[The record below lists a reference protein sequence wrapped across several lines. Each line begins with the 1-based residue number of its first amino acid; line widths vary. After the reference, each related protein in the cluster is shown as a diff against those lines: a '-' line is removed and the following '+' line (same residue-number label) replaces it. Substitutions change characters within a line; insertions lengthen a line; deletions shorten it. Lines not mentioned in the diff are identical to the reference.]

1 MIHQVLRRLANKP
14 PAPVRRRAW
23 QNLLMATV
31 NAALGR
37 RLITLD
43 RQPFDDT
50 SFEFEP
56 AGLPVLAHVRG
67 TGVGEVK
74 IDAIVNTKE
83 AYVDDDDDTYESL
96 EADADAAIGFS
107 EQRAELRRAL
117 RALWH
122 GSPELKRERRGLSP
136 DKKTATREVAAR

>member
-1 MIHQVLRRLANKP
+1 MIHQVLKRLANKP
-14 PAPVRRRAW
+14 PASVRRRAW

-83 AYVDDDDDTYESL
+83 AYVDDDDIYESL
-96 EADADAAIGFS
+96 EVDADAAIGFS
-107 EQRAELRRAL
+107 GQRRHCARRC
-117 RALWH
+117 
-122 GSPELKRERRGLSP
+122 
-136 DKKTATREVAAR
+136 ARSGADHPN